1 MAKVGHYSYA
11 NLLQSIN
18 RFTQTFNRPNLR
30 FVVKPKKKV
39 MEEILQ
45 YIKTKHAV
53 SSGIVY
59 CLSRLVIVEVM
70 LHLHPASTPLLW
82 HKML

>member
-1 MAKVGHYSYA
+1 MAKVGHHNYA
-11 NLLQSIN
+11 NVPQSNN

-70 LHLHPASTPLLW
+70 SYLHPVSTPLLC
-82 HKML
+82 HKM

>member
-11 NLLQSIN
+11 NLLQSNN

-59 CLSRLVIVEVM
+59 CLSRLVKLCCIFI
-70 LHLHPASTPLLW
+70 LHQLLCYAT
-82 HKML
+82 KCNY